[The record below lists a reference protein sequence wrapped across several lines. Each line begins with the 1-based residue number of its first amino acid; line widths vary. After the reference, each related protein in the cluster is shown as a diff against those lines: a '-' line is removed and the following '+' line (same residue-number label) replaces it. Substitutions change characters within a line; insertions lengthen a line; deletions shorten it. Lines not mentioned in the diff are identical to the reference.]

1 MANLKKTLFKTF
13 LLSLL
18 INQAASAK
26 LYQILHTNDTHAYLD
41 GTTHDRSKGGAARL
55 KSLMDYYK
63 EKMKLE
69 GVETISLDAGDFSE
83 GNIYYM
89 ADRARKSF
97 EVNHLMN
104 YTAAVI
110 GNHDYL
116 MGPKD
121 LDQLLSEMDSNYF
134 LLGTNLEIPKHYKHL
149 KERLLPYKELEID
162 GLKIGILGATAADI
176 FFSWRFE
183 DVKITSP
190 KKSLLKYEEIL
201 KKRGNDFIFTT
212 SHIGTYNDKRVAK
225 ASKYIDF
232 MVSGHSHD
240 TLFEPVM
247 VKNKLKREI
256 PIVQTGQHTKY
267 LGRAIVDLEKGKPL
281 KLVSY
286 ELVPVKYEGQ
296 DETLKRVVAEAD
308 RDLDDLYGKDW
319 LYKEIGFS
327 DLKLGDKKGP
337 KKWAYFITDVLRE
350 KSNADIAIHTPPM
363 NGDEYPIG
371 AIDRRD
377 IINSMPRVFD
387 IDDKEGWYIYT
398 TEIRGAWLKFVF
410 EALSLFGQPLTFSG
424 INVEYEKTP
433 LGFKVR
439 RLTVNGKKLNP
450 MKLYKVAF
458 TEGIV
463 RGAQGV
469 SPYTMTLLRNPQ
481 KTEHRIWKSIEDK
494 LHSDVHSIKN
504 INENDKFM
512 YNPADFI
519 PKE

>member
-1 MANLKKTLFKTF
+1 MAKLNQSLFKTC
-13 LLSLL
+13 LLGL
-18 INQAASAK
+18 ILSTSAQAK
-26 LYQILHTNDTHAYLD
+26 QFQILHTNDTHAYLD

-55 KSLMDYYK
+55 KSLMDFYK
-63 EKMKLE
+63 DKMKTE

-97 EVNHLMN
+97 EVNYLMD
-104 YTAAVI
+104 YTAGVI

-121 LDQLLSEMDSNYF
+121 LDQLLGEMDSKYF
-134 LLGTNLEIPKHYKHL
+134 LLGTNLEIPNHYKNL

-183 DVKITSP
+183 DVKISSP

-240 TLFEPVM
+240 TFTEPVM
-247 VKNKLKREI
+247 VKNKLKRDV

-267 LGRAIVDLEKGKPL
+267 LGRAIVDLVKGKPL
-281 KLVSY
+281 KLISY
-286 ELVPVKYEGQ
+286 ELIPVKYEAQ

-308 RDLDDLYGKDW
+308 NDLDDLYGKEW
-319 LYKEIGFS
+319 LYEDVGYS

-350 KSNADIAIHTPPM
+350 KSGADIAIHTPPM

-371 AIDRRD
+371 AINRRD

-387 IDDKEGWYIYT
+387 IDDKNGWHIYT
-398 TEIRGAWLKFVF
+398 TQIRGAWLKFVF

-424 INVEYEKTP
+424 INIEYDKSP

-439 RLTVNGKKLNP
+439 KLMVNGKKLNP
-450 MKLYKVAF
+450 LKLYKVAF

-469 SPYTMTLLRNPQ
+469 SPYTLTLLRNPK
-481 KTEHRIWKSIEDK
+481 KTDFRIWKSLEDK
-494 LHSDVHSIKN
+494 LKTDVHSIKN
-504 INENDKFM
+504 INETDKFM
-512 YNPADFI
+512 YD
-519 PKE
+519 PKEFLPKE